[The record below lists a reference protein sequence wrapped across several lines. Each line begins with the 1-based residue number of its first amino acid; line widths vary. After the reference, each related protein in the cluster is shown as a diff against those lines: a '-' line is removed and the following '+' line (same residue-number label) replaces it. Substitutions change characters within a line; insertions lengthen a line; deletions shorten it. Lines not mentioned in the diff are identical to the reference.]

1 MKTKPEKR
9 SPLKERPLR
18 MPGQSIDDQI
28 DNQQDDIVTFIMY
41 PTFFIALIVSKWV
54 DAITPKSSNSITVP
68 SFISWLIFLGF
79 LAYCTYRV
87 FKARKTIT
95 RLKMARDGERIV
107 AEELQVLIKDGATVI
122 NDVLAD
128 NFNIDH
134 VVVSKHGIYL
144 IETKTFSRPV
154 KKEAKISFDN
164 EQVYADGFL
173 IDRNPIQQ
181 AKALAKWLQD
191 LLMQSTG
198 TKFTI
203 RPVVL
208 FPGWFIEPMKRG
220 QEVWIL
226 NPKALPTFVSN
237 EPVLLKD
244 TDVHLVAFHL
254 SRYIRTF
261 TPKQEKS

>member
-1 MKTKPEKR
+1 MKSKTEKR

-18 MPGQSIDDQI
+18 MPGQSIDEQI
-28 DNQQDDIVTFIMY
+28 DDQRIDIMTYILY
-41 PTFFIALIVSKWV
+41 PATIIALITSKWI
-54 DAITPKSSNSITVP
+54 DSITPKSSNPINIP

-79 LAYCTYRV
+79 LTYCVYRV
-87 FKARKTIT
+87 YKARKTID

-107 AEELQVLIKDGATVI
+107 AEELQILIRDGATVI

-144 IETKTFSRPV
+144 IETKTFSKPV
-154 KKEAKISFDN
+154 KKDAKISFDN
-164 EQVYADGFL
+164 ERIFADGFL

-191 LLMQSTG
+191 LLIQSTG
-198 TKFTI
+198 IKFTI

-208 FPGWFIEPMKRG
+208 FQDGL
-220 QEVWIL
+220 L
-226 NPKALPTFVSN
+226 N
-237 EPVLLKD
+237 
-244 TDVHLVAFHL
+244 
-254 SRYIRTF
+254 R
-261 TPKQEKS
+261 